1 MWHLRRFY
9 QNEVSLENLET
20 DFFACSS
27 KPVES
32 TPNKAKP
39 STECRENTESS
50 VGLESSLTESRV
62 DSESKE
68 LDSKLSLDSE
78 SALHS
83 ALGLPPWCGL
93 RGVTNANKKI
103 SHCGVAV

>member
-50 VGLESSLTESRV
+50 VGLESSLTESQA
-62 DSESKE
+62 DSES
-68 LDSKLSLDSE
+68 SPTDSE
-78 SALHS
+78 AITLKEILS
-83 ALGLPPWCGL
+83 
-93 RGVTNANKKI
+93 NAQRQNLQ
-103 SHCGVAV
+103 SSP